1 MIRCGALLLAASATF
16 VDGSAASGKSNETT
30 TFTCEMRLQCSLIP
44 TQDLCSG
51 KKAETAGKYGCT
63 WNPQGRDTDGHPVG
77 ACEGGA
83 APQCKVKSIPTWWIN
98 DGCSCNMENVCLEQ
112 IDCHPW
118 GLVLEA
124 ILFVYCFAGLAVVCD
139 DHLVVS
145 LETLCIKW
153 EVREDIAGASF
164 MAFGSAAPEI
174 IVNVVSTVKAGAKQ
188 SGSSC
193 SGDSI
198 TACASYRAAG
208 EDTALGVSAILGSGI
223 IAFSLIPGMCGLFA
237 GQTLFLK
244 RRPLARDVCTYTISL
259 LLLVS
264 FIGDHQI
271 ESWEASV
278 LLSIYV
284 GYIILLYTAPSVR
297 KKHKEKQAVS
307 AASLYERFM
316 DEDDDMGQPKIQR
329 KKSFVLEVQAEM
341 QEQADKET
349 QRIVEEKFSEE
360 EIFDMRRAFA
370 LFDTGDGRVARADIW
385 RVLQVLGEEKHR
397 SEDGEAVISCTELRD
412 EFSVEFMEFC
422 GAMVRREEE
431 ESQLSKVFDIMFK
444 PLHLAFK
451 YTCPPCEYGGP
462 WQDWYPLTFVIS
474 FAWVSLFS
482 MVISAIVTRWVSLA
496 SAPIAFFGLA
506 VVAIGAEIPDTIQ
519 SVTVAKKGYGSMAV
533 SNGLGSQICNINI
546 GLGASRLRPCTG
558 NLWLGSRSQ
567 CSLSAPV
574 RLLLASRVAVGR
586 LHIFWHSDL
595 GRQPQR

>member
-1 MIRCGALLLAASATF
+1 
-16 VDGSAASGKSNETT
+16 
-30 TFTCEMRLQCSLIP
+30 
-44 TQDLCSG
+44 
-51 KKAETAGKYGCT
+51 
-63 WNPQGRDTDGHPVG
+63 
-77 ACEGGA
+77 
-83 APQCKVKSIPTWWIN
+83 
-98 DGCSCNMENVCLEQ
+98 
-112 IDCHPW
+112 
-118 GLVLEA
+118 
-124 ILFVYCFAGLAVVCD
+124 
-139 DHLVVS
+139 
-145 LETLCIKW
+145 
-153 EVREDIAGASF
+153 
-164 MAFGSAAPEI
+164 
-174 IVNVVSTVKAGAKQ
+174 
-188 SGSSC
+188 
-193 SGDSI
+193 
-198 TACASYRAAG
+198 
-208 EDTALGVSAILGSGI
+208 
-223 IAFSLIPGMCGLFA
+223 
-237 GQTLFLK
+237 
-244 RRPLARDVCTYTISL
+244 
-259 LLLVS
+259 
-264 FIGDHQI
+264 
-271 ESWEASV
+271 
-278 LLSIYV
+278 
-284 GYIILLYTAPSVR
+284 
-297 KKHKEKQAVS
+297 
-307 AASLYERFM
+307 
-316 DEDDDMGQPKIQR
+316 MGQPKIQR

-397 SEDGEAVISCTELRD
+397 PEDGEAVISCTELRD

-546 GLGASRLRPCTG
+546 GLGLPWVVSTFSGIQIWVGNPNDEADPMRAIKVASYFQFTNIAINFC
-558 NLWLGSRSQ
+558 
-567 CSLSAPV
+567 
-574 RLLLASRVAVGR
+574 LLLGMALILKQNKAELTYQKGQ
-586 LHIFWHSDL
+586 IFMITYFCMVS
-595 GRQPQR
+595 GYAIYIFG